1 MAIDGASILL
11 LAGVLAALLLG
22 LLLGGWHGRSR
33 RTTPVDRIEDHQLA
47 PMLEAIGEGVIS
59 TDVEGRVTFMNPVA
73 ARLTGWT
80 AEAATGRPLAEVFQV
95 SDEQGR
101 AVADPVAACLRAEAP
116 VRCQGEHNLRRRDGQ
131 ELAVTHTAL
140 PVHDPDGAL
149 QGAVLT
155 FRDVSVLRG
164 MARQL
169 RYQASHDLLTGL
181 LNRAEFESRLE
192 AAMEESRREPER
204 RHALAYLDLD
214 QFKVV
219 NDTCGHAAGDRMLK
233 HLARLLHGRL
243 REHDVL
249 ARLGGDEFG
258 VLLRDCL
265 PHHAEEVADSLRRTV
280 REFRFIWQDR
290 TFDASVSIGL
300 APLDPACGT
309 VANMLS
315 ATDVACQ
322 VAKEQGRNRV
332 QVYHPDD
339 AMLARH
345 RREMHWMHEVS
356 RAVEQD
362 RLVLFGQPVV
372 ALDPTAGAAPHHVE
386 VLVRM
391 LGESGELELPLVFI
405 PAAERFNIMSSVD
418 RWVVRKTLALM
429 ANQRREPGQLCCAIN
444 LSGQSLC
451 DPAFLPYVLEQLRHY
466 DILPANVGFEI
477 TETAAIANFAQAQRF
492 LAEIRALGS
501 RFALDDF
508 GSGLSSFGYLKNLP
522 VDFLKIDGSFVRDMV
537 EDSVDHAMVESIN
550 QLGHVMGIQTIAEFV
565 ENEATLASLRRL
577 GVDYA
582 QGHAVGDVRPLE
594 ELLGAPGVA
603 KP

>member
-1 MAIDGASILL
+1 MPIDGSLILL
-11 LAGVLAALLLG
+11 LAGGLAAFLLG
-22 LLLGGWHGRSR
+22 FLLGGWHGRSG
-33 RTTPVDRIEDHQLA
+33 RTARVDRIEDQPLA
-47 PMLEAIGEGVIS
+47 PILEAIGEGVIS
-59 TDVEGRVTFMNPVA
+59 IDMEGRVTFMNPVA

-80 AEAATGRPLAEVFQV
+80 AEAATGRPLVEVFQV

-101 AVADPVAACLRAEAP
+101 AVADPVAACLRAVAP
-116 VRCQGEHNLRRRDGQ
+116 VRCQGEHSLRRRDGQ

-140 PVHDPDGAL
+140 PVHDPDGGL
-149 QGAVLT
+149 QWVVLT

-169 RYQASHDLLTGL
+169 RYQASHDPLTGL
-181 LNRAEFESRLE
+181 LNRVEFESRLE
-192 AAMEESRREPER
+192 AAMEETRREPER

-233 HLARLLHGRL
+233 QLARLLHGRL

-290 TFDASVSIGL
+290 TFDVSVSIGL

-309 VANMLS
+309 VANLLS
-315 ATDVACQ
+315 ATDAACH

-345 RREMHWMHEVS
+345 RREMHWVHEVS

-372 ALDPTAGAAPHHVE
+372 ALDPAAGAAPHHVE

-391 LGESGELELPLVFI
+391 LGESGELEQPLVFI

-429 ANQRREPGQLCCAIN
+429 ADQPWELGQLRCAIN

-451 DPAFLPYVLEQLRHY
+451 DPAFLPFVLEQLRHY
-466 DILPANVGFEI
+466 DIPPANVGFEI

-550 QLGHVMGIQTIAEFV
+550 QLGHVMGMQTIAEYV

-594 ELLGAPGVA
+594 ELLGVPGVA